1 MGPDDLEGT
10 LPPEGGDVLKAIQDE
25 IAAKMKE
32 MEREYLSTED
42 RMLTRVGFEVYL
54 DSILNPKPPPEPPQ
68 RLP

>member
-1 MGPDDLEGT
+1 MGPDDLEGA

-25 IAAKMKE
+25 IAAGM
-32 MEREYLSTED
+32 REFDRVYLSTED
-42 RMLTRVGFEVYL
+42 LMLTRVGIEAYL